1 MSDSLYQKAMSGLVS
16 AAQPPQASYQDARDI
31 PLRELEGPAELPVSL
46 ALNDTPMG
54 TLLASPEALEP
65 LALGHAFTAGWI
77 TRRDDVTAIRLS
89 RLRHGLA
96 VRLEVSESLARSA
109 ERHQRRESS
118 VSSCGACG
126 VQDEAELM
134 AGLTRLPPR
143 AALSP
148 AALMR
153 GLDRLE
159 RASRRG
165 MHLALGLAADG
176 ALTAQGA
183 DIGRHNALDRVI
195 GMSLDSGVWPEALLV
210 SSRCS
215 LELVQKTIRAHIPTL
230 VTLAVPSRLA
240 VETARACD
248 LNLVCAHRGQ
258 RLELLSGHAGGH
270 PLVQGACQPR

>member
-1 MSDSLYQKAMSGLVS
+1 MKDSLYQQAPG
-16 AAQPPQASYQDARDI
+16 AAGYADAREV
-31 PLRELEGPAELPVSL
+31 PLRELDGPSELPVSL
-46 ALNDTPMG
+46 ALNDTAMG

-77 TRRDDVTAIRLS
+77 TRRDEVSAIHLS

-96 VRLEVSESLARSA
+96 VRLEVSDSLARKA

-134 AGLTRLPPR
+134 AGLMRLPPR
-143 AALSP
+143 AALAP
-148 AALMR
+148 DALLH
-153 GLDRLE
+153 GLERLE
-159 RASRRG
+159 RATRRG
-165 MHLALGLAADG
+165 MHLALGLDAEG
-176 ALTAQGA
+176 GLISQGA

-215 LELVQKTIRAHIPTL
+215 LELVQKTIRARIPTL
-230 VTLAVPSRLA
+230 ITLAVPSRLA

-248 LNLVCAHRGQ
+248 LNLICAHRGR
-258 RLELLSGHAGGH
+258 RLELLSGHADR
-270 PLVQGACQPR
+270 PRSS

>member
-1 MSDSLYQKAMSGLVS
+1 MSDLLYQDAMGHPSAVS
-16 AAQPPQASYQDARDI
+16 RQSEMGYQDARDL
-31 PLRELEGPAELPVSL
+31 PLRELEGPLELPVSL

-77 TRRDDVTAIRLS
+77 TRRDDVTAIHLS

-96 VRLEVSESLARSA
+96 VRLDVSESLARNGA
-109 ERHQRRESS
+109 HHQRRESS

-134 AGLTRLPPR
+134 AGLTRLSPR

-148 AALMR
+148 VALVR
-153 GLDRLE
+153 GLERLD

-176 ALTAQGA
+176 SLTAQGA

-195 GMSLDSGVWPEALLV
+195 GMSLDSGIWPEALLV

-215 LELVQKTIRAHIPTL
+215 LELVQKTIRARIPTL

-248 LNLVCAHRGQ
+248 LNLICAHRGQ
-258 RLELLSGHAGGH
+258 RLELLSGHVDGRH
-270 PLVQGACQPR
+270 LD

>member
-1 MSDSLYQKAMSGLVS
+1 MKDSLYQQAPG
-16 AAQPPQASYQDARDI
+16 AAGYADAREV
-31 PLRELEGPAELPVSL
+31 PLRELDGPSELPVSL
-46 ALNDTPMG
+46 ALNDTAMG

-77 TRRDDVTAIRLS
+77 TRRDEVSAIHLS

-96 VRLEVSESLARSA
+96 VRLEVSDSLARKA

-134 AGLTRLPPR
+134 AGLMRLPPR
-143 AALSP
+143 TALAP
-148 AALMR
+148 DALMR
-153 GLDRLE
+153 GLERLE
-159 RASRRG
+159 RATRRG
-165 MHLALGLAADG
+165 MHLALGLDAEG
-176 ALTAQGA
+176 GLISQGA

-215 LELVQKTIRAHIPTL
+215 LELVQKTIRARIPTL
-230 VTLAVPSRLA
+230 ITLAVPSRLA

-248 LNLVCAHRGQ
+248 LNLICAHRGR
-258 RLELLSGHAGGH
+258 RLELLSGHADR
-270 PLVQGACQPR
+270 PRSS